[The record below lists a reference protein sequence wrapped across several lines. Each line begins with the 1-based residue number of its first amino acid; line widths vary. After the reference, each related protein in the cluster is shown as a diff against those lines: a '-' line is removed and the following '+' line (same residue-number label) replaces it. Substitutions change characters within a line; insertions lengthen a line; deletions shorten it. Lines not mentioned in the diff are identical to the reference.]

1 MHKEVHDCLLCGS
14 PLAEQVSW
22 LTFLQTFGPTTCAAC
37 EEKFET
43 VGENGSL
50 YKYNAAMKDV
60 LHRYKFM
67 HDVVLAKVFQKRLND
82 ALRHERRVIVPIPM
96 HPQKLVERTFSPVEE
111 FLTAANIPYECLL
124 EKTTT
129 ETQSKKTREERLNT
143 PQLFRA
149 IKQVKDKD
157 YLVFDDIHTT
167 GTTIEHAK
175 KALLEAGAKS
185 VASFTLIRG

>member
-1 MHKEVHDCLLCGS
+1 
-14 PLAEQVSW
+14 
-22 LTFLQTFGPTTCAAC
+22 
-37 EEKFET
+37 
-43 VGENGSL
+43 
-50 YKYNAAMKDV
+50 MKDV

-67 HDVVLAKVFQKRLND
+67 HDVALAKVFRKQLNE
-82 ALRHERRVIVPIPM
+82 ALRHERRIIVPIPM
-96 HPQKLVERTFSPVEE
+96 HPQKLAERTFSPVEE
-111 FLTAANIPYECLL
+111 LLAAASIPYERLL

-129 ETQSKKTREERLNT
+129 ETQSRKTREERLNT
-143 PQLFRA
+143 PQLFRV
-149 IKQVKDKD
+149 INQVKNKD